1 MPKCV
6 NQLTNWVVADTLQ
19 FLSLLRKKWW
29 GSSPGSI
36 NGVWVHVSSF
46 FLFLSS
52 FIASAQIDRGY
63 PIAATWVGHWSF
75 VLCVVPPQKKVLST
89 GSLEKMET

>member
-1 MPKCV
+1 MPNCV
-6 NQLTNWVVADTLQ
+6 NQLTNWVVADTLR

-36 NGVWVHVSSF
+36 NGVWVHASFF

-52 FIASAQIDRGY
+52 FLASAQIDRGY
-63 PIAATWVGHWSF
+63 PIAATWVIGALF
-75 VLCVVPPQKKVLST
+75 CVLSHLKK
-89 GSLEKMET
+89 SLEKMET